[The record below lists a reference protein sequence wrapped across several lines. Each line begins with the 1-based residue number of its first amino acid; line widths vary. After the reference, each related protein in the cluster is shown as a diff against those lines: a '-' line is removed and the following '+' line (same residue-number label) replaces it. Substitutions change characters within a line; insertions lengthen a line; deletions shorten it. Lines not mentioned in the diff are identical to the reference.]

1 MLKKI
6 LVPIDGSDHAKR
18 AASFAADL
26 ASKYDAAIYLI
37 HVLSFGPLS
46 SVAGWSYGGAA
57 IENVKGLMKKGG
69 DRIVREAESEI
80 KKKGVEHV
88 ETSLAEGDP
97 ASEILDFAKKNGID
111 MIVMGRRGMGD
122 MGSFLLGSVSH
133 KISNLAECICVTVK

>member
-1 MLKKI
+1 MLKRI

-26 ASKYDAAIYLI
+26 AFKYHAVIYLI

-46 SVAGWSYGGAA
+46 SVAGRSYGGAA
-57 IENVKGLMKKGG
+57 IENLKGVMKKVG
-69 DRIVREAESEI
+69 DAIVREAGSEV
-80 KKKGVEHV
+80 KKKGVKHV
-88 ETSLAEGDP
+88 ETYLAEGDP

-122 MGSFLLGSVSH
+122 VGSLFLGSVSH
-133 KISNLAECICVTVK
+133 KVSNLAECICVTVK